1 MLDVWVR
8 MICLTKLDWH
18 PRENLKTQRLIT
30 ILQASD
36 FAELHRDGQ
45 IHSPALW
52 VTISDGGKL

>member
-1 MLDVWVR
+1 